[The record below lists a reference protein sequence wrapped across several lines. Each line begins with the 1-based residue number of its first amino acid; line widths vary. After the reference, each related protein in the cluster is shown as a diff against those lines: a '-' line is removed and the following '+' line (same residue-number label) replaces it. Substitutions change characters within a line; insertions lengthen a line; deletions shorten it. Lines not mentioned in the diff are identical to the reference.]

1 MIASDPALYAQKRI
15 THSITVVLLM
25 LLLPWGVHLYA
36 FLFDDPDVISYGLR
50 PWRIEGLL
58 GIVTM
63 PFLHGGI
70 NHLVSNSIP
79 FFVLGSG
86 LFYFYRESA
95 WKVLFWIALLT
106 GIWLWFIGSKGSN
119 HIGASGIVYG
129 LVGFHFTGGIIRKNK
144 NLMAFALL
152 VIFLYGGFIWS
163 IFPDFFPDRNISWE
177 GHLAGLTAGVLMA
190 FVCRK
195 CGPQPD
201 PTPFDD
207 ECDDDDDEECDD
219 EDDEE
224 TSLSDAGGQNT
235 TTSSGHPFRYHVT

>member
-1 MIASDPALYAQKRI
+1 MTIPESPLHSRKRI
-15 THSITVVLLM
+15 TYSLLIVM
-25 LLLPWGVHLYA
+25 LLLLLPWAVHIYA
-36 FLFDDPDVISYGLR
+36 WLFDDVVLNYGLR
-50 PWRIEGLL
+50 PWRLEGLA
-58 GIVTM
+58 GIITM
-63 PFLHGGI
+63 PFLHSGTD
-70 NHLVSNSIP
+70 HLVSNSIP

-106 GIWLWFIGSKGSN
+106 GLWLWFIGKPGSN

-129 LVGFHFTGGIIRKNK
+129 LVGFHFTGGLIRKNK

-177 GHLAGLTAGVLMA
+177 GHLSGLTAGVLMA

-207 ECDDDDDEECDD
+207 ECDDDEDEDCDD
-219 EDDEE
+219 DSDINQEEPPDEH
-224 TSLSDAGGQNT
+224 SN
-235 TTSSGHPFRYHVT
+235 TTSSAGRPVQYHVT